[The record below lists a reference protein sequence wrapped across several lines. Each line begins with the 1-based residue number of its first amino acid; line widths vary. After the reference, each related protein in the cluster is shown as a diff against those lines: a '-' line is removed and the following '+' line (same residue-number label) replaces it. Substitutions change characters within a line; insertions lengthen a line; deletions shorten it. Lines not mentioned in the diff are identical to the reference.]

1 MKVIVGQI
9 ASVTDLARLK
19 EQAKDKSY
27 LGFTKSGQIY
37 VIENG
42 SHRVLQPQEA
52 IAKTGIDPE
61 LLKTLIASGGIIDE
75 EPEEIVQEQ
84 ELEPTPEE
92 VPVVQEEPV
101 VEEPVTSE
109 HEEVVEEPEEE
120 AEPELNVSRKV
131 LKRISK
137 LEDLLVRAA
146 EEVANLKNEIT
157 Q

>member
-19 EQAKDKSY
+19 EQAKDKPY

-101 VEEPVTSE
+101 VEEQVTSE
-109 HEEVVEEPEEE
+109 PEEVVEEQEE

>member
-19 EQAKDKSY
+19 EKAKDKPY

>member
-1 MKVIVGQI
+1 MKVIVDQI
-9 ASVTDLARLK
+9 ASVTDLAKLK
-19 EQAKDKSY
+19 EQAKDKPY

-61 LLKTLIASGGIIDE
+61 LLKTLIATGGVIDE

-92 VPVVQEEPV
+92 VPAVQEETTP
-101 VEEPVTSE
+101 EYPFAN
-109 HEEVVEEPEEE
+109 EPEEE

>member
-19 EQAKDKSY
+19 EQAKDKPY

-61 LLKTLIASGGIIDE
+61 LLKTLIATGGVIDE

-101 VEEPVTSE
+101 VEEQVTSE
-109 HEEVVEEPEEE
+109 PEEVVEEQEE

>member
-1 MKVIVGQI
+1 MKVVVGQI
-9 ASVTDLARLK
+9 SNVTELVNLK
-19 EQAKDKSY
+19 DKAKDKPH
-27 LGFTKSGQIY
+27 LGFTRSGQIY
-37 VIENG
+37 VLENG
-42 SHRVLQPQEA
+42 SHKVLQPQEA
-52 IAKTGIDPE
+52 IEKTGIDPE
-61 LLKTLIASGGIIDE
+61 LLKKLIATGGIIDE

-92 VPVVQEEPV
+92 VPAVQEEPV
-101 VEEPVTSE
+101 VEEQVTSE
-109 HEEVVEEPEEE
+109 PEEVVEEQEE